1 MSNSIFKRPS
11 FTGLTDEKAAELLL
25 KNGYNELPSTKKN
38 TFLHIILEILK
49 EPMFLLLI
57 ACGGLYLIF
66 GDINDALL
74 LLVFVFL
81 IIGITIYQERKVER
95 ALEALRDLS
104 SPRAS
109 VIRNGEQKK
118 IPGRDVVVGDL
129 IALEEG
135 DRVAADCVVLSS
147 SNLVVDESLLTG
159 ESFPVRKVEGDE
171 KSKFHVAGG
180 EDKVFVY
187 SSTLIVGGHAIV
199 RVLKTGIDTQVGI
212 IGKELQK
219 PQNEETLLQ
228 KETNKIIAIFATV
241 GFFVCLLIV
250 IFYYFT
256 TNNFIEALLSGLAV
270 AMSIIPEEF
279 AVVLTVF
286 LALGAWR
293 MSKHNALTRK
303 LNSIQNIGAATVLC
317 VDKTGTLTMN
327 KMVLKK
333 AFANGEEYDF
343 SEKNVPKLFEK
354 LLKFSVLASQ
364 KIPFDPMEKAI
375 KEAVKKKLSF
385 NDDEGMELIKEY
397 PLSKELL
404 ALSHVWGSENKNE
417 FTVASKGAPEA
428 IIELC
433 HLGKKEKE
441 EILKQVNIFSNQG
454 YRVLGVASSKFKP
467 TKVNFNEFDFPTF
480 QHEFEFEFL
489 GLIAL
494 EDPVRESV
502 FDAIKECY
510 SAGIRVIMITGDYA
524 GTAQHVAKQAGFA
537 TYHEV
542 ITGKEL
548 ELMTQ
553 QELREKVK
561 TVNLFARIAPEQKLR
576 IVNAL
581 KENKEIVVMT
591 GDGVNDAPALKA
603 AHIGIAMG
611 ARGTEVARE
620 SAAIVLVDD
629 DFASIVKAV
638 RMGRRIFDNIKKAMT
653 YIIAIHIPIA
663 GLALFPVLLGW
674 PLIFFPAHI
683 AFLELVIDPVC
694 SVAFEAEAEEKD
706 IMKKK
711 PRKLNEPLFDKK
723 TLLIGIVQGIVVL
736 LVVIVVFGFALST
749 NQTDVNA
756 RALAFTIL
764 IISNLL
770 IVYSMRSN
778 SQTILETLSNPN
790 KALYIVSIIAIALLL
805 LVLYVPFLQEL
816 FHFSY
821 LHPEDLIYCVLA
833 GIMTVILFEGL
844 KVYNRVISL
853 SQA

>member
-1 MSNSIFKRPS
+1 MANNIFKHHS
-11 FTGLTDEKAAELLL
+11 FAGLTNEEAGELLK
-25 KNGYNELPSTKKN
+25 KNGYNEILSAKKN
-38 TFLHIILEILK
+38 TIFHIIFEVLK

-57 ACGGLYLIF
+57 ACGALYLLF
-66 GDINDALL
+66 GEINDALL
-74 LLVFVFL
+74 LIVFVFL

-118 IPGRDVVVGDL
+118 IPGREVVVGDL

-135 DRVAADCVVLSS
+135 DRVPADAVILES
-147 SNLVVDESLLTG
+147 SNLIVDESLLTG
-159 ESFPVRKVEGDE
+159 ESFPVRKIEGSE
-171 KSKFHVAGG
+171 NSKFHSAGG
-180 EDKVFVY
+180 DDTPFVY
-187 SSTLIVGGHAIV
+187 SSTLIVGGHAIA
-199 RVLKTGIDTQVGI
+199 RVIKTGINTQVGI
-212 IGKELQK
+212 IGKELNK
-219 PQNEETLLQ
+219 PQNEETVLQ
-228 KETNKIIAIFATV
+228 KETNRIILIFATV
-241 GFFVCLLIV
+241 GFFVCVLIV
-250 IFYYFT
+250 LFYYLT

-293 MSKHNALTRK
+293 MSKYNALTRK

-327 KMVLKK
+327 KMILKK
-333 AFANGEEYDF
+333 AFAKGKEYDF
-343 SEKNVPKLFEK
+343 AEKDIPKIFEK

-375 KEAVKKKLSF
+375 KEAVAKKLSF
-385 NDDEGMELIKEY
+385 SDGEEMELIKEY
-397 PLSKELL
+397 PLSKDLL
-404 ALSHVWGSENKNE
+404 ALSHVWGVENKNE
-417 FTVASKGAPEA
+417 FLVASKGAPEA
-428 IIELC
+428 IIDLC
-433 HLGKKEKE
+433 HLQKNEKD
-441 EILKQVNIFSNQG
+441 EILKKVNHFSNQG
-454 YRVLGVASSKFKP
+454 YRVLGVASSKFKSN
-467 TKVNFNEFDFPTF
+467 KKNINALDFPKF
-480 QHEFEFEFL
+480 QHDFEFEFL

-494 EDPVRESV
+494 EDPVRKSV
-502 FDAIKECY
+502 PDAIKECY
-510 SAGIRVIMITGDYA
+510 AAGIRVIMITGDYA
-524 GTAQHVAKQAGFA
+524 GTAQHIARQAGI
-537 TYHEV
+537 TSHDQV

-548 ELMTQ
+548 DGMTLEELK
-553 QELREKVK
+553 EKLK

-591 GDGVNDAPALKA
+591 GDGVNDAPALKS
-603 AHIGIAMG
+603 AHVGIAMG

-620 SAAIVLVDD
+620 ASAIVLVDD

-663 GLALFPVLLGW
+663 GLALFPVLFKW

-694 SVAFEAEAEEKD
+694 SVAFEAEPEEKD

-711 PRKLNEPLFDKK
+711 PRNLNEPLFDKK
-723 TLLIGIVQGIVVL
+723 TLFIGIVQGIFVLVVVL
-736 LVVIVVFGFALST
+736 VVFGFAIL
-749 NQTDVNA
+749 NNEVDLNA

-770 IVYSMRSN
+770 IVFSMRSN
-778 SQTILETLSNPN
+778 SQTIIESFSSPN
-790 KALYIVSIIAIALLL
+790 KALYIVSLVAITLLL
-805 LVLYVPFLQEL
+805 VVLYVPFFQDL
-816 FHFSY
+816 FHFSL
-821 LHPEDLIYCVLA
+821 LHPEDLVYCILA
-833 GIMTVILFEGL
+833 GFMTIILFEGL
-844 KVYNRVISL
+844 KVYNRVVGL
-853 SQA
+853 NNA

>member
-1 MSNSIFKRPS
+1 M
-11 FTGLTDEKAAELLL
+11 
-25 KNGYNELPSTKKN
+25 
-38 TFLHIILEILK
+38 HIILEVLK

-57 ACGGLYLIF
+57 ACGVLYFLF
-66 GDINDALL
+66 GEINDALL
-74 LLVFVFL
+74 LMIFVFL
-81 IIGITIYQERKVER
+81 VIGITIYQERKVER

-118 IPGRDVVVGDL
+118 IPGREVVVGDL

-135 DRVAADCVVLSS
+135 DRVPADAVILES

-159 ESFPVRKVEGDE
+159 ESFPVRKIEGDE
-171 KSKFHVAGG
+171 KSKFHPAGG
-180 EDKVFVY
+180 EDTPFVY
-187 SSTLIVGGHAIV
+187 SSTLIVGGHAIA
-199 RVLKTGIDTQVGI
+199 RVLKTGINTQVGL
-212 IGKELQK
+212 IGKELEK
-219 PQNEETLLQ
+219 PQNEETMLQ
-228 KETNKIIAIFATV
+228 KETNKIVAIFATV
-241 GFFVCLLIV
+241 GFIVCILIV
-250 IFYYFT
+250 FFYYLT
-256 TNNFIEALLSGLAV
+256 TNDFIQALLSGLAV
-270 AMSIIPEEF
+270 AMSIVPEEF

-293 MSKHNALTRK
+293 MSKYNALTRK

-333 AFANGEEYDF
+333 AFANGKEYDF
-343 SEKNVPKLFEK
+343 ETMEVPKVFQR

-375 KEAVKKKLSF
+375 KEAVKQKLSF
-385 NDDEGMELIKEY
+385 SDDEAMELIKEY

-404 ALSHVWGSENKNE
+404 ALSHVWGNENKKE
-417 FTVASKGAPEA
+417 FIVASKGAPEA
-428 IIELC
+428 IIDLC
-433 HLGKKEKE
+433 HLEKNEKEK
-441 EILKQVNIFSNQG
+441 ILKQVNHFSNQG
-454 YRVLGVASSKFKP
+454 YRVLGVASSDFKCSKNKSLELDLP
-467 TKVNFNEFDFPTF
+467 KI
-480 QHEFEFEFL
+480 QHDFEFEFL

-502 FDAIKECY
+502 PNAIKECY
-510 SAGIRVIMITGDYA
+510 SAGIKVIMITGDYA
-524 GTAQHVAKQAGFA
+524 GTAQHVAKHAGFSSFS
-537 TYHEV
+537 EV

-548 ELMTQ
+548 DNMTQ
-553 QELREKVK
+553 EVLREKLK

-603 AHIGIAMG
+603 AHVGIAMG

-663 GLALFPVLLGW
+663 GLALFPVLFEW

-694 SVAFEAEAEEKD
+694 SIAFEAEPEEKD

-711 PRKLNEPLFDKK
+711 PRKLSEPLFDKK
-723 TLLIGIVQGIVVL
+723 TLFIGIVQGIFVL
-736 LVVIVVFGFALST
+736 LVVLIVFGFALWT

-778 SQTILETLSNPN
+778 SQTIIETLSSPN
-790 KALYIVSIIAIALLL
+790 KALYVVSGVAVLLL
-805 LVLYVPFLQEL
+805 LIVLYVPFFQQL
-816 FHFSY
+816 FHFSF
-821 LHPEDLIYCVLA
+821 LHPIDLVYCIIA
-833 GIMTVILFEGL
+833 GLMTVILFEAL
-844 KVYNRVISL
+844 KVYNRIIGANGTVT
-853 SQA
+853 Q

>member
-1 MSNSIFKRPS
+1 MSSNIFKHDS
-11 FTGLTDEKAAELLL
+11 FVGFTDEEAKKLIL
-25 KNGYNELPSTKKN
+25 KHGYNEIPSTKKH
-38 TFLHIILEILK
+38 TLLHIILEVLK

-57 ACGGLYLIF
+57 ACGALYFLF

-74 LLVFVFL
+74 LMVFVFL
-81 IIGITIYQERKVER
+81 VIGITIYQERKVER
-95 ALEALRDLS
+95 ALEALKDLS

-118 IPGRDVVVGDL
+118 IPGREVVVGDL

-135 DRVAADCVVLSS
+135 DRVPADAVILSS
-147 SNLVVDESLLTG
+147 SNLVVDESLLSG
-159 ESFPVRKVEGDE
+159 ESFPVRKSEGDE
-171 KSKFHVAGG
+171 NSKFCVPGG
-180 EDKVFVY
+180 EDTPFVY
-187 SSTLIVGGHAIV
+187 SSTLIVGGHAIA
-199 RVLKTGIDTQVGI
+199 RVLKIGIHTQVGI
-212 IGKELQK
+212 IGKELVK
-219 PQNEETLLQ
+219 PQNEETVLQ
-228 KETNKIIAIFATV
+228 KETNRIILIFATI
-241 GFFVCLLIV
+241 GFFICVLIV
-250 IFYYFT
+250 VFYYFT
-256 TNNFIEALLSGLAV
+256 TNNFVEALLSGLAV

-279 AVVLTVF
+279 AVVMTVF

-327 KMVLKK
+327 KMILKK
-333 AFANGEEYDF
+333 IFANGKEYDF
-343 SEKNVPKLFEK
+343 SDGAVPKSFEK

-375 KEAVKKKLSF
+375 KEAVKQKLSF
-385 NDDEGMELIKEY
+385 LDSHGMELIKEY

-404 ALSHVWGSENKNE
+404 ALSHVWGSENKKE

-433 HLGKKEKE
+433 HLGKSEKE
-441 EILKQVNIFSNQG
+441 EILKQVNNFSNKG
-454 YRVLGVASSKFKP
+454 YRVLGVASSKFKLN
-467 TKVNFNEFDFPTF
+467 KDNFEEIDFPKI
-480 QHEFEFEFL
+480 QHDFEFEFL

-494 EDPVRESV
+494 EDPVRKSV
-502 FDAIKECY
+502 PDAIKECY
-510 SAGIRVIMITGDYA
+510 TAGIRVIMITGDYA
-524 GTAQHVAKQAGFA
+524 GTAQHIAKQAGFLS
-537 TYHEV
+537 YDKI
-542 ITGKEL
+542 ITGKDL
-548 ELMTQ
+548 EGMSQ
-553 QELREKVK
+553 EELREKVK
-561 TVNLFARIAPEQKLR
+561 TVNLFARIVPEQKLR

-603 AHIGIAMG
+603 AHVGIAMG

-620 SAAIVLVDD
+620 ASAIVLVDD

-663 GLALFPVLLGW
+663 GLALFPVLFNW

-683 AFLELVIDPVC
+683 AFLELIIDPVC
-694 SVAFEAEAEEKD
+694 SIAFEAEPEEKD

-723 TLLIGIVQGIVVL
+723 TLFIGIVQGIFVLVVVL
-736 LVVIVVFGFALST
+736 VVFGFALM
-749 NQTDVNA
+749 NNEMDVNA

-770 IVYSMRSN
+770 IVFSMRSN
-778 SQTILETLSNPN
+778 SQTILETLSSPN
-790 KALYIVSIIAIALLL
+790 KALYLVAGVAIVLLL
-805 LVLYVPFLQEL
+805 IVLYVPFFQEL
-816 FHFSY
+816 FHFSF
-821 LHPEDLIYCVLA
+821 LHPIDLFYCILA

-844 KVYNRVISL
+844 KVYNRVIGVNIS
-853 SQA
+853 